1 MLVKLRGDLLLKINE
16 KLLNVA
22 EIIENSYAN
31 GPGLRSVI
39 WFQGCN
45 LHCKNCYN
53 KDFWPFVQKNLFTPK
68 ELVSKIVQN
77 KNIEGITLTGGEP
90 LLQYPALLNFL
101 ILIKKHGLSVISFT
115 GFNFNEVEKS
125 RMKDILDYIDIIIAG
140 PYIEE
145 LSTKKI
151 PLVSSTNQELIF
163 LTRIYSN
170 KDLKDEK
177 VVEIFIDDKE
187 IQVTG
192 FPTKRFLKEVLF

>member
-45 LHCKNCYN
+45 LHCKSCYN
-53 KDFWPFVQKNLFTPK
+53 KNFWPFVQKNLFKPK

-101 ILIKKHGLSVISFT
+101 ILIKKNGLSVICFT

>member
-1 MLVKLRGDLLLKINE
+1 MKINE

-45 LHCKNCYN
+45 LHCNGCYN
-53 KDFWPFVQKNLFTPK
+53 EDFWPFVQKNLFTPK

-101 ILIKKHGLSVISFT
+101 ILIKKHRLSVISFT

>member
-1 MLVKLRGDLLLKINE
+1 MKINE

-45 LHCKNCYN
+45 LHCNGCYN

-151 PLVSSTNQELIF
+151 PIVSSTNQELIF

-170 KDLKDEK
+170 KDFKDEK